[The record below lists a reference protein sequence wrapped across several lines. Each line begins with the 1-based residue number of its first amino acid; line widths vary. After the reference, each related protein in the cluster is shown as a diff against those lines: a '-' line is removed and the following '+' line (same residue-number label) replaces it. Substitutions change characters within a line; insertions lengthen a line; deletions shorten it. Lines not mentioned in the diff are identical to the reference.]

1 MACLDL
7 ACLIYLCLVLWH
19 IMDILLVHFPCVL
32 ALMGL
37 VESVLVT
44 KEAQA
49 KEKRLS
55 IKGNH
60 AGTHFLNLDVQ
71 TFSFLSAFHACCA
84 YFLKTCYQFALQH
97 QHHSNKYWW
106 TS

>member
-1 MACLDL
+1 
-7 ACLIYLCLVLWH
+7 
-19 IMDILLVHFPCVL
+19 
-32 ALMGL
+32 MGL